1 MELYALYFAILA
13 LFNAVFA
20 HHRHTKSSKRPLA
33 ESSSARDDE
42 EEDLSLP
49 IGEAD
54 LRSARNFK
62 LTYFGVYTLGPYM
75 YTLYKDSKSLPEST
89 VARLFTL
96 GFLSAGIT
104 AGLAGSLA
112 DRVLAGLS
120 TTLLYS
126 VFETW
131 MISEF
136 HRRELG
142 HVMGLGEMFSGSVMV
157 SGVVAVASGVVGEA
171 VVGWTGSKAAPF
183 AVAVGCLA
191 AAGGGIWKFWGEN
204 FGEADG
210 EKGGS
215 SVSLKSMV
223 MDKRIL
229 SLGLATTLFEG
240 CMFLFVFFWTPAL
253 KSSRAVAGTTASP
266 PFGLI
271 FSCFMSAMMLGS
283 MLFSVIDLRSERET
297 GRLLLSILAMAAI
310 SLMVPVLMRTEG
322 LTFWSFAIFEACVG
336 MYFPTM
342 GRLKSEIVDDD
353 VRGKVYALMRL
364 PLNIFVVLALGLTQ
378 EGDGHRDRI
387 FTASG
392 GLLLG
397 AFFAVQK
404 WFL

>member
-1 MELYALYFAILA
+1 MHI
-13 LFNAVFA
+13 
-20 HHRHTKSSKRPLA
+20 
-33 ESSSARDDE
+33 
-42 EEDLSLP
+42 
-49 IGEAD
+49 AD
-54 LRSARNFK
+54 K
-62 LTYFGVYTLGPYM
+62 LLQ
-75 YTLYKDSKSLPEST
+75 
-89 VARLFTL
+89 
-96 GFLSAGIT
+96 
-104 AGLAGSLA
+104 
-112 DRVLAGLS
+112 
-120 TTLLYS
+120 
-126 VFETW
+126 
-131 MISEF
+131 
-136 HRRELG
+136 
-142 HVMGLGEMFSGSVMV
+142 
-157 SGVVAVASGVVGEA
+157 
-171 VVGWTGSKAAPF
+171 
-183 AVAVGCLA
+183 
-191 AAGGGIWKFWGEN
+191 GEN

-342 GRLKSEIVDDD
+342 GRLKSEIVDDA

-378 EGDGHRDRI
+378 EGESFLLPANTVLTSLTEMPQAMDIGIGSLRRVEGCCLVPSSLSKNGFFERDWSPDPWYSVLNADGRLVLVRSTSGPSPSSQQAFLANIDGSVQSRKTALYPMSNCCRI
-387 FTASG
+387 
-392 GLLLG
+392 
-397 AFFAVQK
+397 
-404 WFL
+404 

>member
-13 LFNAVFA
+13 LFNAAFA

-62 LTYFGVYTLGPYM
+62 LTYFGVYTLVM
-75 YTLYKDSKSLPEST
+75 AADWLQAST
-89 VARLFTL
+89 H
-96 GFLSAGIT
+96 LSG
-104 AGLAGSLA
+104 
-112 DRVLAGLS
+112 VLAGLS

-342 GRLKSEIVDDD
+342 GRLKSEIVDDA